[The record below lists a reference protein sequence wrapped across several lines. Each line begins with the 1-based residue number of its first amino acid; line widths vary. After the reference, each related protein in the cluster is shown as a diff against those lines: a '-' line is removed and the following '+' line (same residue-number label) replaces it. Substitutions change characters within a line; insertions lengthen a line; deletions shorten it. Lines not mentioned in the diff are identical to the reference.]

1 MAERRHAPR
10 GHLDLVVRELGRG
23 ARGVDHA
30 DGGVHFLDN
39 LARCFPAAQLRLL
52 ATVRED
58 LAVVPRNRGR
68 EMPDIGA
75 GFSAD
80 PQLLCAARDP

>member
-1 MAERRHAPR
+1 H
-10 GHLDLVVRELGRG
+10 G
-23 ARGVDHA
+23 A
-30 DGGVHFLDN
+30 VHFLDN
-39 LARCFPAAQLRLL
+39 LARCFPAARLRLL